1 VLEFL
6 ILTLGQVITLHRC
19 KALVVLVHLMPPVI
33 PARPELRAAAVLVV
47 LEALEVCR
55 HTMVSP
61 VVVLVV
67 KHIMNLL
74 QVIMLRVLVV
84 EVEAPVLTTC
94 LVLENLFFLMT
105 Q

>member
-1 VLEFL
+1 MPLV
-6 ILTLGQVITLHRC
+6 ILAIL
-19 KALVVLVHLMPPVI
+19 
-33 PARPELRAAAVLVV
+33 ELRAPAAVGV

-55 HTMVSP
+55 HIMALP
-61 VVVLVV
+61 AAVLVV
-67 KHIMNLL
+67 KHIMSLL

-94 LVLENLFFLMT
+94 LVLEKPFFLMT

>member
-1 VLEFL
+1 
-6 ILTLGQVITLHRC
+6 
-19 KALVVLVHLMPPVI
+19 MPPVI
-33 PARPELRAAAVLVV
+33 PAIPEQQAVAALVV

-61 VVVLVV
+61 LAVLVV

-84 EVEAPVLTTC
+84 EAADLVLTTC
-94 LVLENLFFLMT
+94 LVLEKFFFLIT